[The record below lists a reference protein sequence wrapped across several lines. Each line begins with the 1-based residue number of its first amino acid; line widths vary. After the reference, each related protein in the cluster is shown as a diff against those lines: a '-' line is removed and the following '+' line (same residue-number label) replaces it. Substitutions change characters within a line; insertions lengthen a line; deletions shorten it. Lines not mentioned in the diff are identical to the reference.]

1 MNRIITALLLAILT
15 LNAQAAPKND
25 RDCPCPNNL
34 ASRLQLDSKQAE
46 KLEAMMAKHREAM
59 DKLRDEHEKR
69 HREDREAMEALWAS
83 QRQDIATLL
92 TPAQLAT
99 FEKLAKKHRPHPPRD
114 TDAMSSGAD
123 RRDHLGEKQ
132 QGE

>member
-1 MNRIITALLLAILT
+1 MNRIIIPLLLAILT
-15 LNAQAAPKND
+15 LNVQAAPKND
-25 RDCPCPNNL
+25 RDCPCPNDL
-34 ASRLQLDSKQAE
+34 ASRLRLDSKQDE

-69 HREDREAMEALWAS
+69 HREDKEAMQALWAS
-83 QRQDIATLL
+83 QRQDIATIL
-92 TPAQLAT
+92 TPTQLAT
-99 FEKLAKKHRPHPPRD
+99 FDKLAKHRPHPPRNP
-114 TDAMSSGAD
+114 DAMSSGTD